1 MKAERLILS
10 FIALLIGLGVAGV
23 AFYFY
28 QSTKVIPQ
36 SDTKAAKAPT
46 VTLTS
51 DVSGY
56 ILAID
61 KPKDEEVV
69 SNKTITIAGKT
80 AADAV
85 VVVSTETDEQIITP
99 AQNGNFNT
107 TQTISDGA
115 NIIQI
120 TAIFPDGGEKRITRT
135 VSFTSETF

>member
-28 QSTKVIPQ
+28 QSTKVIPK
-36 SDTKAAKAPT
+36 SDTKAAKEPT
-46 VTLTS
+46 PTPTP

-69 SNKTITIAGKT
+69 SNKTITITGKT

-107 TQTISDGA
+107 TQTISNGA

-120 TAIFPDGGEKRITRT
+120 TAIFPDGGEKRVTRT
-135 VSFTSETF
+135 VSFSSESF

>member
-28 QSTKVIPQ
+28 QSTKVIPEE
-36 SDTKAAKAPT
+36 AKKTANVPT
-46 VTLTS
+46 ITPTP

-56 ILAID
+56 ILAIES
-61 KPKDEEVV
+61 PKDEEVV
-69 SNKTITIAGKT
+69 SNKTITIMGKT
-80 AADAV
+80 VKDAV
-85 VVVSTETDEQIITP
+85 VIVATETDEQIITP

-120 TAIFPDGGEKRITRT
+120 TAIFPDGGEKRVTRT
-135 VSFTSETF
+135 VSFSSETF

>member
-36 SDTKAAKAPT
+36 SDTKAAKGPT
-46 VTLTS
+46 VTPTP

-69 SNKTITIAGKT
+69 SSKTITITGKT
-80 AADAV
+80 ATDAV

-135 VSFTSETF
+135 VSVSSESF